1 MDALP
6 NPYFAN
12 HAVWFQAVEQAQA
25 ILDADA
31 ESRRK
36 RRAER
41 EAARRESA
49 IALAEETIRNA
60 HSWEIGRWPWN
71 ADADKL
77 LAHDRSVAARLTED
91 FGESAK
97 AELRKRTN
105 DLWNPSFQG
114 TPGTAYPA
122 KPCSAS

>member
-6 NPYFAN
+6 NPYFAAP
-12 HAVWFQAVEQAQA
+12 AVWSQAVEQAQA

-31 ESRRK
+31 EHRRK
-36 RRAER
+36 ARAER
-41 EAARRESA
+41 EAARRDSA

-77 LAHDRSVAARLTED
+77 RAHDRSIAERLAED

-97 AELRKRTN
+97 AELRKRTR
-105 DLWNPSFQG
+105 DVWKGVALDMRE
-114 TPGTAYPA
+114 A
-122 KPCSAS
+122 KAIREAVEG